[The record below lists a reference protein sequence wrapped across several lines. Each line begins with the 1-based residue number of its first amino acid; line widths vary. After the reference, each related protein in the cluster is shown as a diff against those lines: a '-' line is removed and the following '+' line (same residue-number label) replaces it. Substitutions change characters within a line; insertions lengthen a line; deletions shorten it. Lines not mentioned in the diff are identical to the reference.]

1 MVFARPVTE
10 WTFDDIQALV
20 DNEEP
25 ESVTLEYKR
34 EIDTS
39 PGGKKELAKDVSAM
53 ANSQGG
59 HLIIG
64 LAEEDH
70 RPQMPDHFV
79 GRMLG
84 QQKVEEW
91 LEQVLNSN
99 VQPRVGLRIR
109 PISVPDT
116 AAECV
121 VVIEIPQSPRVPH
134 MVTTEGEKRYYVRHN
149 FQTLPA
155 EEYEVRDMFE
165 RGGKTRKEVEGY
177 LRKRGYFEPDD
188 DPQFAMN
195 KLTTQLSISYWDDT
209 RTPVI
214 EPAHTVVSLVAC
226 PTMLGQWVDTSSQE
240 FRDWFQS
247 TKRLYYPG
255 GLFIPSESSQT
266 TLEGVICKN
275 YSLRDEQSR
284 LCPIRDYL
292 LVHQNG
298 YAEYGYGDGITWEG
312 RRLVNFVKMTGR
324 FWQFL
329 GFVRD
334 LYRYAKL
341 SISAIVLLNLSN
353 LEATRLGMLG
363 DGWRAEIDPFA
374 RTVSGDES
382 LERHIQIVTEL
393 DIQRFEPDQIEAIVR
408 GVAAKVGNAF
418 GQDEPRC
425 FNCKDG
431 SFPDDRFM
439 AYTG

>member
-1 MVFARPVTE
+1 MVFMRQVTE
-10 WTFDDIQALV
+10 LSFDDIQALV

-39 PGGKKELAKDVSAM
+39 PGGKKELAKDVSAI

-64 LAEEDH
+64 LAEGDH
-70 RPQMPDHFV
+70 RPMMPERFV
-79 GRMLG
+79 DRMLG

-91 LEQVLNSN
+91 LEQVLSSN
-99 VQPRVGLRIR
+99 VQQRVNAIIR
-109 PISVPDT
+109 PITVPDRS
-116 AAECV
+116 AECV

-134 MVTTEGEKRYYVRHN
+134 MVTADGEKRYYVRHN

-165 RGGKTRKEVEGY
+165 RGRAVRQEVQEY
-177 LRKRGYFEPDD
+177 LRKHGYVEPDD
-188 DPQFAMN
+188 DPQFAIN
-195 KLTTQLSISYWDDT
+195 KLTGQLGISYWDET

-214 EPAHTVVSLVAC
+214 EPAHTLVSFVAC
-226 PTMLGQWVDTSSQE
+226 PTMLGEWVDTSSEQ
-240 FRDWFQS
+240 FREWLQP
-247 TKRLYYPG
+247 TKRLYYPP
-255 GLFIPSESSQT
+255 GLFIPSESSRS
-266 TLEGVICKN
+266 TLEGVICTN
-275 YSLRDEQSR
+275 YSPQDEQSR
-284 LCPIRDYL
+284 LCPIREYL
-292 LVHQNG
+292 VVHRNG
-298 YAEYGYGDGITWEG
+298 YVEYGYGDGTKWEG
-312 RRLVNFVKMTGR
+312 RRLVNFVKMAGR

-329 GFVRD
+329 GFVGD

-341 SISAIVLLNLSN
+341 STSAVILLNLAN
-353 LEATRLGMLG
+353 LEGTHLGMLG
-363 DGWRAEIDPFA
+363 DGWRAEMDPFA
-374 RTVSGDES
+374 RTLSGDES
-382 LERHIQIVTEL
+382 LERHIQIVREL

-418 GQDEPRC
+418 GQDKPRC

-431 SFPDDRFM
+431 SFPDDRFR
-439 AYTG
+439 ACTK